1 MLFVPHTPG
10 GILAK
15 EMRKREDELNKF
27 TKERI
32 KIVEGGGIQVRNIL
46 STKNPF
52 QGEKCSQKWCPL
64 CHYDHMVDNSE
75 VRIIPCN
82 SNNIGYRWIC
92 STCENQNIC
101 KVYEGETARS
111 TRIRS
116 REHITALKQKKSDSV
131 LYKHKLTEHP
141 NEEVKFKF
149 EVTDRFK
156 DALTRQANEA
166 LRIASRKN
174 TELLNSKS
182 EFNHL
187 PTARIMVEKV
197 KNTKK

>member
-1 MLFVPHTPG
+1 
-10 GILAK
+10 
-15 EMRKREDELNKF
+15 
-27 TKERI
+27 
-32 KIVEGGGIQVRNIL
+32 
-46 STKNPF
+46 
-52 QGEKCSQKWCPL
+52 
-64 CHYDHMVDNSE
+64 MVDNSE

-111 TRIRS
+111 ARIRS
-116 REHITALKQKKSDSV
+116 REHITALKQKKPVSV

-187 PTARIMVEKV
+187 LTARKMVEKV
-197 KNTKK
+197 KNSKNQNNKISSAPTC